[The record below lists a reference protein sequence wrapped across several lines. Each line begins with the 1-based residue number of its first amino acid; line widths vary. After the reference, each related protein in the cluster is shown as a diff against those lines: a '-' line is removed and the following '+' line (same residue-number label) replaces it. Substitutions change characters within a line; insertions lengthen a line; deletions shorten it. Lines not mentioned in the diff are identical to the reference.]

1 MSNRLMTGCLLLSAG
16 LVLAAGFST
25 SPFAGT
31 VMGNVNPAEAASRAW
46 IFSATDTLTA
56 EVESS
61 GHFQI
66 SQVKPGN
73 YRLLVEAKPPY
84 RNSVKEGIRV
94 ADGAPTDVGTIE
106 MQK

>member
-1 MSNRLMTGCLLLSAG
+1 MVKHLFAGYLLLAAG
-16 LVLAAGFST
+16 LALAAGFT
-25 SPFAGT
+25 SPLAGT
-31 VMGNVNPAEAASRAW
+31 VMGIVNPAEAASRAW

-56 EVESS
+56 EVENS

-66 SQVKPGN
+66 GQVKPGS
-73 YRLLVEAKPPY
+73 YRLMIEAKPLY
-84 RNSVKEGIRV
+84 RNSIKEGIRV